1 MPFSYHFWLFQSG
14 WYLVFH
20 TILIVSEWVV
30 FAIWYFIP
38 FLIVLGCGFDFLE
51 CAIPVH
57 LQHCRQVDLGGGM
70 VHLKPPSPEMDFLSG
85 FVAENVQEGVERY
98 TPPGG
103 VARMHACD
111 RAETCT
117 QPWSMSLSKL
127 RSLIVCSCK
136 GRCTECLEM

>member
-1 MPFSYHFWLFQSG
+1 MHL
-14 WYLVFH
+14 H
-20 TILIVSEWVV
+20 TGCSHWV
-30 FAIWYFIP
+30 
-38 FLIVLGCGFDFLE
+38 
-51 CAIPVH
+51 
-57 LQHCRQVDLGGGM
+57 RLGGEM
-70 VHLKPPSPEMDFLSG
+70 VHLKPPSPETDFLSG